1 MKKSIF
7 LFLVISV
14 LSLLSCS
21 KSNKNDFNYPMSTL
35 YGTWEGTEV
44 YIDGSWSDITSIWFE
59 DLQFSITFYEDGTY
73 FGDGYFGTGYGT
85 YEASGNMIYTY
96 VSGEPYYNYR
106 VISLNNNKAEL
117 EMSKTNSNSTLMIR
131 VEKK

>member
-7 LFLVISV
+7 LILVITV
-14 LSLLSCS
+14 LSLFSCS
-21 KSNKNDFNYPMSTL
+21 KSNKNDFNYPMSIL

-44 YIDGSWSDITSIWFE
+44 YIDGSWIDITSILFE

-73 FGDGYFGTGYGT
+73 FGEGYFGTGNGT

-96 VSGEPYYNYR
+96 VSGKPYYNYR

-117 EMSKTNSNSTLMIR
+117 EMSQNNSNSTLLIR